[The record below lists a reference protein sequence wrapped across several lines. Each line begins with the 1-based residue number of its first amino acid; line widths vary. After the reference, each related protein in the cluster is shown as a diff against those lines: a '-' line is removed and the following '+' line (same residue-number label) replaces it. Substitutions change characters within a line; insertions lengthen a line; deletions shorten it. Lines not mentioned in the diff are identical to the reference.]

1 MATLN
6 FLILM
11 SERMKHVL
19 MHASLH
25 PTKALKG
32 LRKFFEILLN
42 VEAKK
47 SQRKA
52 YKVSPNL
59 VLSSP
64 DLTRGGKPNL
74 SCDLLPE
81 QSTRKLEALEGRKI
95 PPRRHCHSVIQHT
108 ASPMTILLKMKTN
121 IGFIGL
127 QLDI

>member
-25 PTKALKG
+25 PTKTLKG
-32 LRKFFEILLN
+32 LRKTFEILLN

-64 DLTRGGKPNL
+64 DLTRGGKANL

-81 QSTRKLEALEGRKI
+81 QSIRKLLGEALEGRKI
-95 PPRRHCHSVIQHT
+95 LPRDTVIQHT
-108 ASPMTILLKMKTN
+108 AFPKTILIKMKTS
-121 IGFIGL
+121 ISFIGL
-127 QLDI
+127 QRNM

>member
-1 MATLN
+1 
-6 FLILM
+6 M

-32 LRKFFEILLN
+32 LRKTFEILLN
-42 VEAKK
+42 VETKK

-74 SCDLLPE
+74 SCDLPPE
-81 QSTRKLEALEGRKI
+81 QSTRKLLGEALEGRKI
-95 PPRRHCHSVIQHT
+95 PPKRHCHSVIQHT
-108 ASPMTILLKMKTN
+108 ASPMTILIKMKTS
-121 IGFIGL
+121 ISFIGL
-127 QLDI
+127 QRDM